1 MLKDCSVRLK
11 ESLGDSARPG
21 AVPLLLFL
29 LFFLWIGE
37 ASAVEQSTGFV
48 KSGLERKYVLW
59 RLGGK
64 DDDVR
69 SLCSGV
75 KKCMG
80 SQLDFCTEDDLKVW
94 PKLKYDTEYCE
105 PYFEISRRGFAL
117 DLRKPRVIEVYARLG
132 RRYRVIYE
140 NKGTLPLNENEISY
154 LFDNMPF
161 TARLINAYLN
171 SNYTLEYNGSHRYF
185 SGSNGGNL
193 SGDFY
198 WALQDSAGVKLGMR
212 NMFFGFGHAKILK
225 WSLHGTAIAY
235 LDMDKVSDRK
245 LAYRLKAIVFP
256 GNSVLNSI
264 MQMRVFKSVVNDKID
279 EIVNDVKKAAG
290 MYYSGNKEPLLK
302 SGLLKGENAG
312 YVVEFE
318 NVVAG
323 APWKLGD
330 FEKRGKAFKDSLS
343 AKTPEKVIEKRN
355 ENE

>member
-1 MLKDCSVRLK
+1 MMNVFAAHLKSGHGEFTRF
-11 ESLGDSARPG
+11 G
-21 AVPLLLFL
+21 AVPFLCLLLLFL
-29 LFFLWIGE
+29 GCLPLHAADNAQVKGL
-37 ASAVEQSTGFV
+37 V
-48 KSGLERKYVLW
+48 KSGFSRNAVLS
-59 RLGGK
+59 RLANK
-64 DDDVR
+64 DDDLR
-69 SLCSGV
+69 SLCSGL

-80 SQLDFCTEDDLKVW
+80 MQMDFCTEDDLKPW
-94 PKLKYDTEYCE
+94 PKTKYDAEFCE
-105 PYFEISRRGFAL
+105 PYQEISRRGFEP

-132 RRYRVIYE
+132 RQYRAIYE
-140 NKGTLPLNENEISY
+140 NKGTLPMNENEISY

-161 TARLINAYLN
+161 TARLINAYLE
-171 SNYTLEYNGSHRYF
+171 SNYSLDYNGSRRYF

-198 WALQDSAGVKLGMR
+198 WALQDSAGAKLGMR

-245 LAYRLKAIVFP
+245 LAYKLTAIVFP

-312 YVVEFE
+312 YVGEFE
-318 NVVAG
+318 SVVAG

-343 AKTPEKVIEKRN
+343 AKTPEKVIEKK
-355 ENE
+355 E